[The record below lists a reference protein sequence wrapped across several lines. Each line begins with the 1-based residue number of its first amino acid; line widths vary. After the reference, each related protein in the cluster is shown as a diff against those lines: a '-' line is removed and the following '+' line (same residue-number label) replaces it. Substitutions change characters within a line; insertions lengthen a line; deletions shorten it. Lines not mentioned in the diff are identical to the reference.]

1 MIKHA
6 HASQVWVDLSTDDDQ
21 VTLTIQDNGTGFSRE
36 QPGSNGIGLAGLRE
50 RITIAG
56 GALTISSTPKRGTIL
71 SAQFPWPSDVLAG
84 EVIMIRVLIAED
96 HLMVRAGI
104 RALLEKAGDIH
115 VMGEASNG
123 QEAIE
128 MTEALKPDV
137 LIMDIMMPRMN
148 GIQAAEN
155 IREMRLPTYILL
167 LSMYSDEGFVHQAL
181 QCGVKGYVL
190 KSSVSDELLWAVR
203 AVASGKT
210 YLSNPISEIVVES
223 SIHPHTTLQD
233 GDPLSAL
240 SPREKEILQLIAEEH
255 TSAEIG
261 KMLFISEKTVEK
273 HRTKLMEKLNVR
285 NLAGLVRL
293 AVKYHL
299 VDK

>member
-1 MIKHA
+1 MIH
-6 HASQVWVDLSTDDDQ
+6 
-21 VTLTIQDNGTGFSRE
+21 
-36 QPGSNGIGLAGLRE
+36 
-50 RITIAG
+50 
-56 GALTISSTPKRGTIL
+56 
-71 SAQFPWPSDVLAG
+71 
-84 EVIMIRVLIAED
+84 VLIAED

-104 RALLEKAGDIH
+104 RALLEKAGDMH
-115 VMGEASNG
+115 VVGEASNG

-128 MTEALKPDV
+128 MTEILKPDV

-155 IREMRLPTYILL
+155 IRELKLPTYILL
-167 LSMYSDEGFVHQAL
+167 LSMYSDEGFIQQAL
-181 QCGVKGYVL
+181 QNGVKGYVL
-190 KSSVSDELLWAVR
+190 KSSVSDELLQAVR
-203 AVASGKT
+203 TVAGGKT
-210 YLSNPISEIVVES
+210 FFSSPIAEIVSES
-223 SIHPHTTLQD
+223 AISLRSALQD
-233 GDPLSAL
+233 GDAFSSL
-240 SPREKEILQLIAEEH
+240 SPREKEILQLIAEGY

-299 VDK
+299 VDKDT

>member
-1 MIKHA
+1 
-6 HASQVWVDLSTDDDQ
+6 
-21 VTLTIQDNGTGFSRE
+21 
-36 QPGSNGIGLAGLRE
+36 
-50 RITIAG
+50 
-56 GALTISSTPKRGTIL
+56 
-71 SAQFPWPSDVLAG
+71 
-84 EVIMIRVLIAED
+84 MIRVLIAED

-104 RALLEKAGDIH
+104 RALLEKAGDIY
-115 VMGEASNG
+115 VIGEASNG
-123 QEAIE
+123 HEAIE
-128 MTEALKPDV
+128 MTETLRPDV

-148 GIQAAEN
+148 GMQAAEN
-155 IREMRLPTYILL
+155 IRDKKLPTHILL

-181 QCGVKGYVL
+181 QYGVKGYVL

-203 AVASGKT
+203 TVASGKT
-210 YLSNPISEIVVES
+210 YLSRLISDFVVES
-223 SIHPHTTLQD
+223 AIHPHTSLQD
-233 GDPLSAL
+233 SDPLSNL
-240 SPREKEILQLIAEEH
+240 SPREKEILQLIAEEY

-299 VDK
+299 VDRDA

>member
-1 MIKHA
+1 
-6 HASQVWVDLSTDDDQ
+6 
-21 VTLTIQDNGTGFSRE
+21 
-36 QPGSNGIGLAGLRE
+36 
-50 RITIAG
+50 
-56 GALTISSTPKRGTIL
+56 
-71 SAQFPWPSDVLAG
+71 
-84 EVIMIRVLIAED
+84 MIRVLIAED

-123 QEAIE
+123 HEAIE

-155 IREMRLPTYILL
+155 ISEMKLPTHILL

-210 YLSNPISEIVVES
+210 YLSTPIAEIVVES
-223 SIHPHTTLQD
+223 ATHPHPALPD
-233 GDPLSAL
+233 GDPLSNL

-299 VDK
+299 VDRDA

>member
-1 MIKHA
+1 MIH
-6 HASQVWVDLSTDDDQ
+6 
-21 VTLTIQDNGTGFSRE
+21 
-36 QPGSNGIGLAGLRE
+36 
-50 RITIAG
+50 
-56 GALTISSTPKRGTIL
+56 
-71 SAQFPWPSDVLAG
+71 
-84 EVIMIRVLIAED
+84 VLIAED
-96 HLMVRAGI
+96 HLMVREGI

-155 IREMRLPTYILL
+155 IRELKLSTYILL

-181 QCGVKGYVL
+181 QYGVKGYVL
-190 KSSVSDELLWAVR
+190 KSSVSDELLQAVR
-203 AVASGKT
+203 IVAGGKT
-210 YLSNPISEIVVES
+210 YFSSSISEIVES
-223 SIHPHTTLQD
+223 ATNPHFTLQD
-233 GDPLSAL
+233 GDPLSNL
-240 SPREKEILQLIAEEH
+240 SPREKEILQLIAEEY

-261 KMLFISEKTVEK
+261 KMLFITEKTVEK
-273 HRTKLMEKLNVR
+273 HRTKLMEKLNAR

-299 VDK
+299 VDKDT

>member
-1 MIKHA
+1 MIH
-6 HASQVWVDLSTDDDQ
+6 
-21 VTLTIQDNGTGFSRE
+21 
-36 QPGSNGIGLAGLRE
+36 
-50 RITIAG
+50 
-56 GALTISSTPKRGTIL
+56 
-71 SAQFPWPSDVLAG
+71 
-84 EVIMIRVLIAED
+84 VLIAED

-123 QEAIE
+123 HEALE
-128 MTEALKPDV
+128 MTETLKPDV

-155 IREMRLPTYILL
+155 LREMKLPTNILL

-181 QCGVKGYVL
+181 QYGVKGYVL
-190 KSSVSDELLWAVR
+190 KSSVSDELLQAVR
-203 AVASGKT
+203 TVAGGKT
-210 YLSNPISEIVVES
+210 FFSSPISEIVAEGSANPRSVLS
-223 SIHPHTTLQD
+223 D
-233 GDPLSAL
+233 GDPLWNL
-240 SPREKEILQLIAEEH
+240 SPREKEILQLIAEEY
-255 TSAEIG
+255 TSAEIA

-299 VDK
+299 VDKDQ

>member
-1 MIKHA
+1 MIH
-6 HASQVWVDLSTDDDQ
+6 
-21 VTLTIQDNGTGFSRE
+21 
-36 QPGSNGIGLAGLRE
+36 
-50 RITIAG
+50 
-56 GALTISSTPKRGTIL
+56 
-71 SAQFPWPSDVLAG
+71 
-84 EVIMIRVLIAED
+84 VLIAED

-115 VMGEASNG
+115 VIGEASNG

-137 LIMDIMMPRMN
+137 LIMDIMMPRLN

-155 IREMRLPTYILL
+155 IQEMKLPTNILL

-181 QCGVKGYVL
+181 QYGVKGYVL

-203 AVASGKT
+203 TVAGGKT
-210 YLSNPISEIVVES
+210 YFSGPISEIVAES
-223 SIHPHTTLQD
+223 TTNPRSTLQD
-233 GDPLSAL
+233 GDPLSSL
-240 SPREKEILQLIAEEH
+240 SPREKEILQLIAEGY

-261 KMLFISEKTVEK
+261 KILFISEKTVEK
-273 HRTKLMEKLNVR
+273 HRTKLMEKLSVR

-299 VDK
+299 VDKDS